1 MNINTCP
8 KCNATL
14 NNDEKASGKCFSCG
28 ATFQTDWTK
37 KIDEIPMNDL
47 NKNKIAGAIKIIG
60 IILLGVCSI
69 GNALIWISNSLIT
82 FFIAEFII
90 VAFVLLLIGLS
101 EIINLLEEIKNN
113 TKNNL
118 IH

>member
-1 MNINTCP
+1 MNMNNCP

-37 KIDEIPMNDL
+37 KIDQIPTNVS
-47 NKNKIAGAIKIIG
+47 NKNKIADAIKIIG
-60 IILLGVCSI
+60 IILLFVCSI
-69 GNALIWISNSLIT
+69 GNACIWIPDNAIA

-90 VAFVLLLIGLS
+90 VVFVLLLIGFS
-101 EIINLLEEIKNN
+101 EIIKLLEEIKNN
-113 TKNNL
+113 TKR
-118 IH
+118 